1 MKIDDFLALLKGVQ
15 PAGEGSWVACCPA
28 HGDAHPSMSV
38 TARDGKILVHC
49 HVGCSA
55 ADIVGAL
62 GLELKDLFEDA
73 PKPALAGAPAGVEG
87 RGDHG
92 AAERAALAGTKRR
105 SGTHGKWVCDYLYHD
120 TDGTILYKVSR
131 LVKADGGKS
140 FVIKHRDETAPGGW
154 AYGLK
159 DVGLPRVVYHLPDV
173 VAAARAGRT
182 VVVAEGEKDVD
193 NLRALGFAATCN
205 AGGAG
210 RWGYRFPE
218 DWGEWFRGARGVVVV
233 ADHDAATKTV
243 PVYDR
248 KARAHVERTVPHLVG
263 QKHAWS
269 VRASLVRAGFPADR
283 IRLMVMP
290 KVGDVEPKDFTDWM
304 EARRAAFGED
314 DDALKRAFREAVKDA
329 AEWPDAWR
337 FADGGVEG
345 TARTDGARAEKG
357 ARAAASDP
365 PAGGVEGTGRFG
377 RLRPRAP
384 AGGPR
389 AYEVDFRTGGYRTV
403 GLWLSRDEIYTVRR
417 DVDARGGE
425 VSSGAWRKVPL
436 AMMVSH
442 ACWMVAASLG
452 KDGKMSAR
460 MQGDVA
466 AVVCLLWLRSRGRFF
481 WDENEKSFAT
491 SLYFDEVTGVLM
503 RVRSD
508 EFMSFLATVAEINRE
523 SSGFKYLM
531 SLIDD
536 AAMSADASQGVV
548 PSNMWDRRGDAVY
561 VSTGD
566 AEMYR
571 LLDGRVE
578 RVQNGTD
585 GVLFMRGKTLAPWT
599 LVDGP
604 GIDPFAH
611 AKIFTGASWADKT
624 GAMNVRLWVLNLF
637 ACHQTKPIM
646 LVTGLAQSG
655 KTRMAKAVKEILGV
669 RQDGRLDLSVQQV
682 EDGDKGLDA
691 FWATVN
697 DGRLEVFD
705 NLDTKVKW
713 VGDALQN
720 VATDGQTKRR
730 TLYTTSGVSI
740 LRAHAHIILT
750 SNNPLFSTEG
760 AGGMAD
766 RLITVNLKT
775 NRSESKDTELSKDIA
790 ENRDAFLTWI
800 ARTVAAALAD
810 TTPVDGSIN
819 RRHPDY
825 GIFSVRCGRAFGDEA
840 GVVEALGAAE
850 AEKCLLPLRNDPVA
864 REILSVLER
873 ADGRMRFTGG
883 QMSDLILARLDDGE
897 PDEKAKAFYSSRK
910 VGKALSRYKR
920 QFETIFNML
929 PARTLDGRTTY
940 EATGFTALGAL
951 QVDKVDFNTQNA
963 GVRMDARGA
972 GEFPKY
978 GAPNPLNPLDA
989 GASTRARAGASSLF
1003 SREKEKESKDESMD
1017 TPGWPDGGDDDGLD
1031 F

>member
-1 MKIDDFLALLKGVQ
+1 MKIDDFLSLLKGVQ

-38 TARDGKILVHC
+38 AARDGKILVHC

-73 PKPALAGAPAGVEG
+73 PKPALAGAPAGEEG

-120 TDGTILYKVSR
+120 TDGTVLYKVSR

-337 FADGGVEG
+337 FEDGGVEG

-365 PAGGVEGTGRFG
+365 PAGGAEGTGRFG

-403 GLWLSRDEIYTVRR
+403 RLWLSRDEIYTVRH

-466 AVVCLLWLRSRGRFF
+466 SVVCLLWLRSRGRFF
-481 WDENEKSFAT
+481 WDENAKSFAT

-561 VSTGD
+561 ISTGD

-571 LLDGRVE
+571 LMDGRVE

-599 LVDGP
+599 LADGP

-775 NRSESKDTELSKDIA
+775 NRSESKDTELSQDIA

-810 TTPVDGSIN
+810 KTPVDGSIN

-825 GIFSVRCGRAFGDEA
+825 GIFSVRCGRAFGDES

-883 QMSDLILARLDDGE
+883 QMSDMILARMDDGE

-951 QVDKVDFNTQNA
+951 QVDKVDFNPQNA
-963 GVRMDARGA
+963 GVRMYARGA

>member
-38 TARDGKILVHC
+38 AARDGKILVHC

-73 PKPALAGAPAGVEG
+73 PKPALAGAPAGEEG

-92 AAERAALAGTKRR
+92 AAERAALAGTRKKRR
-105 SGTHGKWVCDYLYHD
+105 FGKWICNYYYHD
-120 TDGTILYKVSR
+120 ADGTLLYKVGR
-131 LVKADGGKS
+131 YVDEENGKKD
-140 FVIKHRDETAPGGW
+140 FPIWHRDETAPGGW
-154 AYGLK
+154 AFGLQ
-159 DVGLPRVVYHLPDV
+159 DAGIRRVVYHLPDV
-173 VAAARAGRT
+173 VAAARAGRM

-314 DDALKRAFREAVKDA
+314 DDALRRAFREAVKDA

-403 GLWLSRDEIYTVRR
+403 GLWLSRDEIYTVRH

-790 ENRDAFLTWI
+790 ANRDAFLTWI

-810 TTPVDGSIN
+810 TTPVDGAIN

-951 QVDKVDFNTQNA
+951 QVDKVDFNPQNA

-972 GEFPKY
+972 GEFSKY

>member
-1 MKIDDFLALLKGVQ
+1 MKIDDFLSLLKGVQ

-38 TARDGKILVHC
+38 AARDGKILVHC

-73 PKPALAGAPAGVEG
+73 PKPALAGASAGVEG

-92 AAERAALAGTKRR
+92 AVERAALAGTKRR

-159 DVGLPRVVYHLPDV
+159 DVGLPRVCYHLPDV
-173 VAAARAGRT
+173 VAAARAGRM

-218 DWGEWFRGARGVVVV
+218 DWGEWFRGARGVVIV

-304 EARRAAFGED
+304 EARRAAFGDD
-314 DDALKRAFREAVKDA
+314 DDALRRAFREAVKNA

-337 FADGGVEG
+337 FEDGGVEG

-403 GLWLSRDEIYTVRR
+403 RLWLSRDEIYTVRH

-481 WDENEKSFAT
+481 WDENAKSFAT

-561 VSTGD
+561 ISTGD

-571 LLDGRVE
+571 LMDGRVE

-599 LVDGP
+599 LADGP

-775 NRSESKDTELSKDIA
+775 NRSESKDTELSQDIA
-790 ENRDAFLTWI
+790 ANRDAFLTWI

-810 TTPVDGSIN
+810 KTPVDGSIN

-883 QMSDLILARLDDGE
+883 QMSDMILARMDDGE

-951 QVDKVDFNTQNA
+951 QVDKVDFNPQNA
-963 GVRMDARGA
+963 GVCMGARGA
-972 GEFPKY
+972 GEFSKY

-989 GASTRARAGASSLF
+989 GASTRARADESSLF